1 MIIPVTTSR
10 PYEVRIER
18 GALDRAGELIA
29 PVLGKCR
36 LGVLTD
42 DTVDALYGE
51 RLVAALK
58 KAGYDAV
65 KFTIPHGE
73 ASKNPENLFAFLSFL
88 VENHLTR
95 TDALVALGGGVVGD
109 MCGLAAALFLRGV
122 KFVQIPTTL
131 LAAVDSSVGGK
142 TAVDIPA
149 GKNLVGA
156 FWQPSLVICDPDT
169 LKTLPEDTFRDGC
182 AEVIKYGVILDR
194 PFFDKLKDPINKAE
208 NADGQKLDEAIARCV
223 EIKRDVVNE
232 DEFDRGLRGLLNFG
246 HTLGHGIEKESNFT
260 ISHGAA
266 VAKGMALAVK
276 LALHMGL
283 CEKACADELIAL
295 LDSYG
300 FDLTCPYSAEQ
311 LYEASLSDKKRAGDN
326 ISLVLPEKIGK
337 CVLHKMPCTDL
348 LPLLKVIM

>member
-18 GALDRAGELIA
+18 GALDRAGELIK

-36 LGVLTD
+36 LGILTD
-42 DTVDALYGE
+42 DTVDALYGA
-51 RLVAALK
+51 RLVAALE

-65 KFTIPHGE
+65 KFTVPHGE
-73 ASKNPENLFAFLSFL
+73 ASKNPENLFAFLDFL

-169 LKTLPEDTFRDGC
+169 LKTLPDDIFRDGC

-194 PFFDKLKDPINKAE
+194 DFFDRLKDPINKGE

-260 ISHGAA
+260 ISHGSA
-266 VAKGMALAVK
+266 VAKGMVLAVK
-276 LALHMGL
+276 LAVHMGL
-283 CEKACADELIAL
+283 CAQACADELIAL
-295 LDSYG
+295 LDDYG
-300 FDLTCPYSAEQ
+300 FDLTCPYLAEL

-326 ISLVLPEKIGK
+326 ISLVLPESIGH
-337 CVLHKMPCTDL
+337 CVLHKMPCAEL
-348 LPLLKVIM
+348 LPLLKEII